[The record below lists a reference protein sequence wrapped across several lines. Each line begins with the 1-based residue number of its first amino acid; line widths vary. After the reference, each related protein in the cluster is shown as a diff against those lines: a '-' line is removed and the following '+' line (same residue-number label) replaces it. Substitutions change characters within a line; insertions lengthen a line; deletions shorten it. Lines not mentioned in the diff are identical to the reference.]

1 MSKLNESNA
10 ESLFRA
16 ARNGDKYAFS
26 KLIPNFYQDI
36 YTIIFKIIPSET
48 AAQDSLVET
57 FVLAAENVQ
66 FVKEDKDFF
75 EWLRKIAT
83 VVALYNLREKPLY
96 NGGDSEIPPKY
107 PGFSKLEELYASFT
121 DVERVII
128 TLYLELDYDPEKIAG
143 YITDQTKESI
153 QQLLNEK
160 LERLCFFTESKSLVT
175 GDKNRFLRPD

>member
-83 VVALYNLREKPLY
+83 VVALYNLREKPL
-96 NGGDSEIPPKY
+96 
-107 PGFSKLEELYASFT
+107 
-121 DVERVII
+121 
-128 TLYLELDYDPEKIAG
+128 
-143 YITDQTKESI
+143 
-153 QQLLNEK
+153 
-160 LERLCFFTESKSLVT
+160 
-175 GDKNRFLRPD
+175 